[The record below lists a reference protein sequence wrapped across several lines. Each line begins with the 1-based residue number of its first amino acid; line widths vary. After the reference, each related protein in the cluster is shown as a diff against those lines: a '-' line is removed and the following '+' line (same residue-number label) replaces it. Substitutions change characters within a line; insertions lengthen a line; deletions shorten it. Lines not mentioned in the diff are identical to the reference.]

1 MKRRTLILLLAALV
15 ASAAGCSQA
24 RKSTICAGPGG
35 MEPYAADQEVR
46 YYAEAVES
54 LGEQLA
60 NRLKTPPRKNYG
72 PSIDS
77 YYILNADADNGT
89 ETELAR
95 RFIDDLT
102 DELANE
108 GIRLKR
114 QEMLGWPRI
123 TGNEMAVECEEVLR
137 QAAADH
143 FLEFSL
149 VDCPDAFDCKIAKI
163 RLVDGCD
170 ILLTEENAFF
180 LKGNPLD
187 WSKKLNE
194 LEPKTGEPNAPY
206 EDFDEAARQM
216 VGRIACFLNH
226 MLPDR
231 SGIRI
236 VVGKTDRTSED
247 AAVAVSHAV
256 SFFGF
261 QKVIPSNSRYMK
273 VAMDTQS
280 GFQLGMYEDRKYP
293 DYAVANVVVAFD
305 VAPVSSRLVQAKIT
319 VLALED
325 IAIIDNGAIQ
335 TVKNGMVLP
344 KCVADGYV
352 KMPHTAYYSTSP
364 PTTVA
369 ATSPTA
375 AAWADETIVVEGIG
389 ACNKNWDRALWPQSA
404 RQAAKLDAKD
414 KLSRQLLFHI
424 RKSIGP
430 DLFKLHENSIK
441 GACRAYI
448 RMAVA
453 ISETYNEKT
462 CTATVKVAAK
472 ASDALPD
479 LLSNQACQPR
489 EPSSRTNGATSQRFP
504 NASREKQRTIHAAS
518 DNVLSLPSSTA
529 EVRQGTDETT
539 IREIERMM
547 RQKLGGDG
555 ISNRTLALM
564 SLSGSMGAPDCYAE
578 DPAGLL
584 PEGVEPLL
592 YCYTNYDLDLR
603 IRSRAVIHCS
613 HRVKGLGRNKNK
625 THQDAIAGIAE
636 YIYPI
641 ALDIAQTLDRRI
653 TLEELRDE
661 LDVLNQA
668 HWNVAQDL
676 DTDAMLSFIESQIE
690 DLGN

>member
-15 ASAAGCSQA
+15 ASAAGCSQT
-24 RKSTICAGPGG
+24 RKSIICAGPGG
-35 MEPYAADQEVR
+35 MESYAADQEVH
-46 YYAEAVES
+46 YYAEAVET

-72 PSIDS
+72 PSVAS

-163 RLVDGCD
+163 RLVDGCN

-187 WSKKLNE
+187 WSKKMNE
-194 LEPKTGEPNAPY
+194 LEPKIGEPNAPY

-261 QKVIPSNSRYMK
+261 QEVIPSNSRYMK

-280 GFQLGMYEDRKYP
+280 GFQLGMYEARKYP
-293 DYAVANVVVAFD
+293 DYAAANVVVAFD

-352 KMPHTAYYSTSP
+352 KMRHTAYSTAP
-364 PTTVA
+364 P
-369 ATSPTA
+369 
-375 AAWADETIVVEGIG
+375 DD
-389 ACNKNWDRALWPQSA
+389 CR
-404 RQAAKLDAKD
+404 R
-414 KLSRQLLFHI
+414 
-424 RKSIGP
+424 RKSGI
-430 DLFKLHENSIK
+430 
-441 GACRAYI
+441 CRVG
-448 RMAVA
+448 RRNHRRRRHRRLQQELGQGSMA
-453 ISETYNEKT
+453 SKR
-462 CTATVKVAAK
+462 
-472 ASDALPD
+472 
-479 LLSNQACQPR
+479 Q
-489 EPSSRTNGATSQRFP
+489 
-504 NASREKQRTIHAAS
+504 ASRETRRQGQALAPAPFPYQKKHRPRPLQTARKQHKG
-518 DNVLSLPSSTA
+518 SLPGLHKNGRRHIRNLQRKNMHGNGES
-529 EVRQGTDETT
+529 RGQGIGRPPRLDFKPSLPTPRTKFPNQWRH
-539 IREIERMM
+539 IRTFFR
-547 RQKLGGDG
+547 RFQGKTKDDSRRLG
-555 ISNRTLALM
+555 
-564 SLSGSMGAPDCYAE
+564 
-578 DPAGLL
+578 
-584 PEGVEPLL
+584 
-592 YCYTNYDLDLR
+592 
-603 IRSRAVIHCS
+603 
-613 HRVKGLGRNKNK
+613 
-625 THQDAIAGIAE
+625 
-636 YIYPI
+636 
-641 ALDIAQTLDRRI
+641 
-653 TLEELRDE
+653 
-661 LDVLNQA
+661 
-668 HWNVAQDL
+668 
-676 DTDAMLSFIESQIE
+676 
-690 DLGN
+690 